1 MHRILRGC
9 GGMLPQ
15 ENLKFRLYESASEAV
30 GDSLV
35 PRPEEGKEEKGPGF
49 SRSRMRLIIC

>member
-1 MHRILRGC
+1 MHSILRGC

-15 ENLKFRLYESASEAV
+15 ENLKFRLYDSPSEAV

-35 PRPEEGKEEKGPGF
+35 PRPEEGKEEKGPASAVRACG
-49 SRSRMRLIIC
+49 